1 MKLPRHWA
9 AFCQCALLLPALGL
23 AEVTIDPLAPQ
34 QIIDELSLQPADT
47 PMRDYPDWDPQRI
60 VVSLP
65 PWIAQQIPDLKAQ
78 FEDSAGEATLVID
91 TSAAMSP
98 SAEMLAGADAILSL
112 CTQDTMDK
120 ASPRLLWLHSYTVG
134 VDGCLGLTP
143 EQIHGRVF
151 TNSKRLMGPGIAEHS
166 IAMLLAL
173 AAKLPD
179 YHAAQRERS
188 WDRSPSRTASFGELN
203 GKTML
208 VVGLGGIGTEVA
220 RRADGLGMTVLAT
233 RNSSREGPPFVE
245 YVGLSDELLG
255 LAAKSDVIVNALPL
269 TAKTTG
275 IFNEAFFDTV
285 KPGAIFI
292 SVGRG
297 ASTVQ
302 EDLIAALE
310 SGQLYGAGLDVTDP
324 EPLPEDS
331 PLWEMDNVIITPH
344 ISATGGDSMKR
355 VAVIAVENLRR
366 YVAGEP
372 LLNVVNMQAGY

>member
-1 MKLPRHWA
+1 
-9 AFCQCALLLPALGL
+9 
-23 AEVTIDPLAPQ
+23 
-34 QIIDELSLQPADT
+34 DT
-47 PMRDYPDWDPQRI
+47 PMRDYPNWDPQRI

-65 PWIAQQIPDLKAQ
+65 PWIAQQIPNLKARL
-78 FEDSAGEATLVID
+78 EDSAGDATLVID

-98 SAEMLAGADAILSL
+98 SAEQLEGADAIISL

-120 ASPRLLWLHSYTVG
+120 ASTRLLWLHSYTVG
-134 VDGCLGLTP
+134 VDGCLGLP
-143 EQIHGRVF
+143 AEQTDGRVF

-166 IAMLLAL
+166 MAMLLAL
-173 AAKLPD
+173 TAKLPA
-179 YHAAQRERS
+179 YYAAQQDQK
-188 WDRSPSRTASFGELN
+188 WDRSPSRTPSFGELS
-203 GKTML
+203 GKTLL

-233 RNSSREGPPFVE
+233 RNSSREGPTFVE
-245 YVGLSDELLG
+245 YVGLSDELLE
-255 LAAKSDVIVNALPL
+255 LAARSDVIVNALPL

-275 IFNEAFFDTV
+275 IFDAAFFDSV

-331 PLWEMDNVIITPH
+331 PLWEMNNVIITPH

-355 VAVIAVENLRR
+355 VAVVAVENLRR
-366 YVAGEP
+366 YVTGEP